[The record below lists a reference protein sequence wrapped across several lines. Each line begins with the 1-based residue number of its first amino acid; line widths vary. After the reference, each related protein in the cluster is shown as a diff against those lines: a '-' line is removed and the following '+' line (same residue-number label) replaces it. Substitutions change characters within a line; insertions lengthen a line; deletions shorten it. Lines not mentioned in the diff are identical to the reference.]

1 MRYLQPYRLYE
12 AAITEHPLL
21 DGMQDTVGGRDL
33 AALCGNDYRVD
44 RTGKLVIEGLRGKT
58 FVQQQPDG
66 TWRHW
71 VLSTGRVYAEGVY
84 ATLEECLAGCWL
96 DFVLNSTSIRPQEM
110 NMKAYRDLIA
120 ANLSELQGK
129 ALNKQGLR
137 AQVVALIQRDF
148 KHPIKDHRDFFD
160 LPKWRP
166 ALDALGFTID
176 QFGSFWLFHS
186 TSAIVNIFFT
196 PEELES
202 ASPSHPK
209 LLGHRLA
216 MRFYVS
222 VEYWEGLK
230 MGIDPY
236 GVALSVG
243 GDLSTLPAFADEV
256 WGGKRLQRGMTTA
269 FTKAI
274 PGDDFPDDVKQRMLA
289 LREFGVQLLQKVAA
303 GGKVGDL
310 TSTLLPLMQ
319 ERDFTFAQAKRISEV
334 MPELWAEYVKTHSDP
349 DSVKHSAL
357 LADFF

>member
-21 DGMQDTVGGRDL
+21 DGMRDTVGGRDL

-44 RTGKLVIEGLRGKT
+44 RAGKLVIEGLRGKT
-58 FVQQQPDG
+58 FVQQQYNG

-71 VLSTGRVYAEGVY
+71 VLATGRVYGEGVY
-84 ATLEECLAGCWL
+84 ATLEECLTGCWT

-129 ALNKQGLR
+129 ALNKEGLR
-137 AQVVALIQRDF
+137 VQVVALIQRDF
-148 KHPIKDHRDFFD
+148 KHPIKDHSDFFN

-166 ALDALGFTID
+166 ALDALGFTSD
-176 QFGSFWLFHS
+176 PFGSFYLFHS
-186 TSAIVNIFFT
+186 TSAIANIFFT

-202 ASPSHPK
+202 ASPHQYTP
-209 LLGHRLA
+209 LGHRLT
-216 MRFYVS
+216 MRFYVN
-222 VEYWEGLK
+222 VEYWEVLK
-230 MGIDPY
+230 MEIDPY
-236 GVALSVG
+236 SVTLSVG

-256 WGGKRLQRGMTTA
+256 WGGKRLHRAMTTT
-269 FTKAI
+269 FMKAI
-274 PGDDFPDDVKQRMLA
+274 SGEDFPDEVKQRMLA

-303 GGKVGDL
+303 GGKVADMV
-310 TSTLLPLMQ
+310 STLLPVMQ
-319 ERDFTFAQAKRISEV
+319 GKDFTFSQAKKISEV
-334 MPELWAEYVKTHSDP
+334 MPELWVEYIKTHPDP